1 MIEVKDR
8 IPSKPNR
15 IKIVPEGGGTPYFA
29 VWERADQ
36 PIQEGTPI
44 NKYLFDSIDEW
55 NLSHTSLDDI
65 EIDAQRVTLDVG
77 WTTIDFT
84 RPLSGIPRIFVSPS
98 DAFIVS
104 VVNVTQTTCQIAAR
118 QPVTASAY
126 AAASSGGAVTTKIT
140 YMTGFDFVAAEVDVV
155 AVYDGGVSV

>member
-15 IKIVPEGGGTPYFA
+15 IRIIPEGGSAPFFA

-36 PIQEGTPI
+36 PIQEGTPV

-55 NLSHTSLDDI
+55 NLSHTNLDDI
-65 EIDAQRVTLDVG
+65 EIDAQHAVLGTG
-77 WTTIDFT
+77 WTTIYFT
-84 RPLSGIPRIFVSPS
+84 RPLSGIPRVFVSPS
-98 DAFIVS
+98 DAFIIS
-104 VVNVTQTTCQIAAR
+104 VKNITETSCQIAAR
-118 QPVTASAY
+118 QAAVASAY

-140 YMTGFDFVAAEVDVV
+140 YLTGFDFVAAEVDIL
-155 AVYDGGVSV
+155 AVYDGGVSA

>member
-15 IKIVPEGGGTPYFA
+15 VRIVPEGGGAPFLA

-36 PIQEGTPI
+36 PIQEGTPV

-55 NLSHTSLDDI
+55 NFPLTNLDDI
-65 EIDAQRVTLDVG
+65 EIDAQRVTLGVG
-77 WTTIDFT
+77 WTTINFT
-84 RPLSGIPRIFVSPS
+84 RPLSGIPRVFVAPS
-98 DAFIVS
+98 DAFIIS
-104 VVNVTQTTCQIAAR
+104 VMNITETSCLIAAR
-118 QPVTASAY
+118 QGVTASAY